1 MGEKT
6 IEQIVAELMDKLENS
21 KPEEKVEA
29 RESLAAL
36 SLITDEVLGHLVL
49 GDLQRIKPEEIGK
62 PRLSPQMLKLKRNI
76 ENVCSDLE
84 NIPIL
89 ELYGIKESIA
99 VLTDRADFALGCIA
113 ELIKERQRW
122 EEWEEEEEKEEA

>member
-6 IEQIVAELMDKLENS
+6 IEQIVAELIERLENS
-21 KPEEKVEA
+21 RLEEKVEA
-29 RESLAAL
+29 RESLATL

-62 PRLSPQMLKLKRNI
+62 PRLSPQMLKSKRNI
-76 ENVCSDLE
+76 ENICSDLE
-84 NIPIL
+84 NVSVL
-89 ELYGIKESIA
+89 ELYEIRESIA

-113 ELIKERQRW
+113 ELIKERRCW
-122 EEWEEEEEKEEA
+122 EEWEEEEEEGEI